1 LDDLENNEVK
11 LEDEDKVLLLLNA
24 LTKTFENFKDIL
36 LFKKE
41 QITPEEVQ
49 TLIQTKEIN
58 KF

>member
-1 LDDLENNEVK
+1 MK